1 MKAPQEE
8 EETPVA
14 MDGVV
19 ATPPGLGEKRPR
31 DQEFV
36 DAEDNPPTPTE
47 MPEAEPVREQAPR
60 KELTLQDIMDTMT
73 KGFSRQELGM
83 TSMRR
88 EMGELQRETGEAKGL
103 AAKAV
108 TIADETKE
116 SLTTLEKRVAA
127 LESGPPPHTQYAK
140 SRATSSHK
148 GAAPRDFDQLG
159 GDDGDTLIIGGFR
172 NWADREERK
181 TEWDLI
187 EPQLPPPLREAVSEI
202 IVPNSQCQII
212 ILKIHQD
219 PRGPRETRQKMF
231 EWAKKFRAL
240 ELTYK
245 APDETN
251 PRTYYAQ
258 PSKPF
263 EMRQRNAKTMGM
275 LDGFKAL
282 LGAEKADKLK
292 PDLSNG
298 RIFFERLLLAERA
311 PGNDTPSP
319 RMTAVNQILPDV
331 TREQV
336 YDSMKNA
343 MDQRE
348 KARKGP

>member
-1 MKAPQEE
+1 MKTPQDDD
-8 EETPVA
+8 ETPVA

-31 DQEFV
+31 DQEFA
-36 DAEDNPPTPTE
+36 DAEENPPTPTE
-47 MPEAEPVREQAPR
+47 MPEAEPVREHPPR
-60 KELTLQDIMDTMT
+60 RELTLQDIMDTMN
-73 KGFSRQELGM
+73 KGFARQEIGM

-88 EMGELQRETGEAKGL
+88 EMGELQRETGEARGL

-116 SLTTLEKRVAA
+116 SLTALEKRVAA
-127 LESGPPPHTQYAK
+127 IEAGSLPNPQPEKA
-140 SRATSSHK
+140 RAPTSHK
-148 GAAPRDFDQLG
+148 GAAPRDFDLLG

-187 EPQLPPPLREAVSEI
+187 EPKLSQPLREAISEVI
-202 IVPNSQCQII
+202 IPNSQCQII

-219 PRGPRETRQKMF
+219 PRGPKETRKKMF
-231 EWAKKFRAL
+231 EWGKKFRDMAL
-240 ELTYK
+240 
-245 APDETN
+245 AHQASDETSQ
-251 PRTYYAQ
+251 RTYYAQ

-275 LDGFKAL
+275 LDGLKAL
-282 LGAEKADKLK
+282 LGAERAEKLK

-311 PGNDTPSP
+311 QGSDTPSP
-319 RMTAVNQILPDV
+319 RMTAVNQILPDI
-331 TREQV
+331 TREKV
-336 YDSMKNA
+336 YESMRTA